1 MPFVPVENTVL
12 AELRYTYHGQ
22 KVENTLWFLGDDP
35 PDVANMT
42 SLGASLVDW
51 WSGGLQTLQN
61 LAVSLRE
68 IVITDMT
75 SNTGPQVTYIG
86 ALPLDGDVTEEALP
100 QNDTLCISFRTDNRG
115 RSFRGRNFFVGLSR
129 TQYIDNDATSGFI
142 DSYTLA
148 YEGLLGGGATAGWN
162 WVVASRFSGI
172 DPTTS
177 KPIPRVAGITT
188 LITAVTVV
196 DTTLDS
202 QRRRLPGRGQ

>member
-12 AELRYTYHGQ
+12 VELRYTYHGQ

-35 PDVANMT
+35 PDPTNMEA
-42 SLGASLVDW
+42 LGVDIVDW
-51 WSGGLQTLQN
+51 WSGGLQPLQN

-68 IVITDMT
+68 VVITDMT
-75 SNTGPQVTYIG
+75 TATGPQVTHIG
-86 ALPLDGDVTEEALP
+86 PLPLDGDVTEEALP
-100 QNDTLCISFRTDNRG
+100 QNDTLCISFRTANRG

-129 TQYIDNDATSGFI
+129 TQYIDNDATGGFI
-142 DSYTLA
+142 DSYTTA
-148 YEGLLGGGATAGWN
+148 YEALLGGAATAGWN
-162 WVVASRFSGI
+162 WVVASRFSGV
-172 DPTTS
+172 DPVTK